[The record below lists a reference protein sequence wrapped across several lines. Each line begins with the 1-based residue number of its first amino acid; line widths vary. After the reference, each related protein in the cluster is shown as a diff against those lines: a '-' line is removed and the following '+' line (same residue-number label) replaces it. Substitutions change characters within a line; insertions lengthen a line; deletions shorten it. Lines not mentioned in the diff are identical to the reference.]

1 MNNIDYWFWDKLI
14 DDKQITNLNNF
25 IDNNFD
31 NFEDSDYSATDS
43 KGNLKKN
50 SEVKVISLYKL
61 NDLILPTLET
71 VYLTAFKEFGYNLF
85 PINNY
90 NTFLLSKYSAINK
103 SKYDYHTD
111 ISRSSNFDTK
121 LTFIINLS
129 TQKFEGGEFM
139 IYNNDEYEIPKFIN
153 PGSAILFKS
162 YLHHKVTP
170 VTKGERKSLTYFME
184 GPVFI

>member
-31 NFEDSDYSATDS
+31 NFEDNIYSATDS
-43 KGNLKKN
+43 NGNLKKN
-50 SEVKVISLYKL
+50 SEVKVISLHKL
-61 NDLILPTLET
+61 NDLILPTLEN
-71 VYLTAFKEFGYNLF
+71 VYFTAFREFGYNLF
-85 PINNY
+85 PKNNN
-90 NTFLLSKYSAINK
+90 NTFLLSKYSETNK

-111 ISRSSNFDTK
+111 TSRSSNYDIK

-129 TQKFEGGEFM
+129 TQKFEGGKFM
-139 IYNNDEYEIPKFIN
+139 IYNNSEYEVSEFIN